1 MALYASH
8 LIKEEEPLKA
18 LQLYIQ
24 YGAPPNP
31 QVLHAGDV
39 GARADARLTQR
50 SLLLLEF

>member
-8 LIKEEEPLKA
+8 LIKEEEPVKA

-31 QVLHAGDV
+31 QVRHMRRRRVHAQWPASCTPLD
-39 GARADARLTQR
+39 
-50 SLLLLEF
+50 

>member
-18 LQLYIQ
+18 LQLYLQ

-31 QVLHAGDV
+31 QVLHV
-39 GARADARLTQR
+39 HPCARRPSHKR
-50 SLLLLEF
+50 MRGKPK

>member
-31 QVLHAGDV
+31 QVLHMHLCVHAKTV
-39 GARADARLTQR
+39 RT
-50 SLLLLEF
+50 E

>member
-18 LQLYIQ
+18 LQLYTQ

-31 QVLHAGDV
+31 QVLHMHPCVHA
-39 GARADARLTQR
+39 AP
-50 SLLLLEF
+50 EH